1 VIPSRAVLQVQA
13 GTADYSTN
21 VTAAQEPALAA
32 GSGPGSPAAT
42 KGMQQYVVNSLDNLW
57 LYALNTRRPLFSN
70 LQVRQAVNY
79 AVDRT
84 ALAHNGGGLGPPRQ
98 PTDQYLPPGIPGY
111 HNVPVYPL
119 TPDLAKA
126 RQLAPGLRATAVLY
140 TCNESTCIQDAQILK
155 NDLAAIGLNVQVHQ
169 FPYPVLYDL
178 VSHTGPWDIADIG
191 WRPDYP
197 DPANFLN
204 YLLEGGTVIPPFNN
218 QRYHQRLTQAAEMSG
233 PTRYL
238 TYGETRPGPRPQR
251 STVDHVR
258 PHNHPQLVA
267 GMGSE
272 APQRRGA
279 PPSRLSRPSRA
290 RQRLDPRRREVAP
303 GRARR
308 TRSLLIVETSTP
320 RCLAYAA
327 TTRLAVAE
335 SEVRWAAVKSATKAD
350 SSASKAAAAWS
361 IRSWPAW
368 VRTTCTL
375 RRSTVE
381 AIRVTRPRSWAR
393 STRPVT
399 LDLSSSSKPASSLM
413 VGVRSRRIPRSRA
426 WTIDASWAAATLP
439 STACMAKLSWAR
451 ASTRPRSPS
460 PGRGV
465 SRGRR
470 AVGATKRMIAGFSW
484 CHKL

>member
-1 VIPSRAVLQVQA
+1 MIPSRAVLQVQA

-70 LQVRQAVNY
+70 LQVRQAANY

-178 VSHTGPWDIADIG
+178 VSHTGPWDIADIA
-191 WRPDYP
+191 WQPDYP

-204 YLLEGGTVIPPFNN
+204 YLLEGGTVRPPFNN
-218 QRYHQRLTQAAEMSG
+218 QGYHQRLTQAAEMSG

-238 TYGETRPGPRPQR
+238 TYGELAEDLDR
-251 STVDHVR
+251 
-258 PHNHPQLVA
+258 NA
-267 GMGSE
+267 
-272 APQRRGA
+272 APWITYGHITIHSWSLA
-279 PPSRLSRPSRA
+279 WV
-290 RQRLDPRRREVAP
+290 PRRRSDGV
-303 GRARR
+303 R
-308 TRSLLIVETSTP
+308 P
-320 RCLAYAA
+320 R
-327 TTRLAVAE
+327 
-335 SEVRWAAVKSATKAD
+335 AD
-350 SSASKAAAAWS
+350 SADLPVLVSGWILVAAKS
-361 IRSWPAW
+361 
-368 VRTTCTL
+368 
-375 RRSTVE
+375 
-381 AIRVTRPRSWAR
+381 PRAER
-393 STRPVT
+393 DERGR
-399 LDLSSSSKPASSLM
+399 SSSW
-413 VGVRSRRIPRSRA
+413 RRRHLVVWRTQPPRD
-426 WTIDASWAAATLP
+426 WP
-439 STACMAKLSWAR
+439 
-451 ASTRPRSPS
+451 
-460 PGRGV
+460 
-465 SRGRR
+465 
-470 AVGATKRMIAGFSW
+470 
-484 CHKL
+484 